1 MDGSEKASTRD
12 FMMCLPSADLRSFR
26 TTMMRYPN
34 AMVFSRT
41 LMTELLSQ
49 RKNQFGNYETLMEAA
64 SSSFWSEHSERAT
77 IVSWAASCEVDRE
90 TRVPLG
96 LRGLCHLDE
105 SAAVQRPAE
114 DGVLA
119 QRAVRGQGRRSRR

>member
-1 MDGSEKASTRD
+1 MHLFISAHAWLVCRDWLVEGLRLYRSMDGSEKASTRD

-64 SSSFWSEHSERAT
+64 SSSFWSEHSERVT

-96 LRGLCHLDE
+96 
-105 SAAVQRPAE
+105 
-114 DGVLA
+114 
-119 QRAVRGQGRRSRR
+119 